1 MIGCANVPLGSM
13 PIHAK
18 LMPKLMPKPV
28 KERTGIAGP
37 NRVRA
42 GLAGHL
48 LRSLQLDGS
57 IAPGDRLGIAVSG
70 GADSVALLLLLLE
83 IRDKLG
89 IVLSVVHFNHQLR
102 GRAADTDERFVAK
115 LAAKHGLPFHLGSA
129 DVARK
134 ARREKKNVEDAARRA
149 RYAYFSELVAD
160 GRVTRIAVAHTMDDQ
175 AETVLAHILRGTS
188 LAGLGGIHPISGP
201 VVRPLLG
208 YRRAELRRVLKAKK
222 QSWRED
228 ATNIDL
234 TRLRARVRRK
244 LLPLLEK
251 QFRTSAVEHLAAL
264 AERAREVETFLG
276 GLAKESFGRTVT
288 LSESG
293 ARILAKDLLSP
304 WPAGHPDKMRA
315 LSARLLLDILA
326 HVKKRDGQFTAKHV
340 EAVLHLARTGQNGT
354 WLPLPGAVE
363 VRRERDALLFFA
375 DSPGE
380 KNKTPTSAQHSYEH
394 LIEKFEGE
402 THVRI
407 AEVGCDFRF
416 RVIDWPCKRGE
427 TKITGEV
434 LDRERLRFPLVL
446 RNWRAGDK
454 LRPLGHRHAHKLK
467 RLLNEKGISRWE
479 RDGWPVL
486 TSGGTLAWARGFA
499 AASEFA
505 ANEKTQ
511 KGIVIAEDKF

>member
-1 MIGCANVPLGSM
+1 
-13 PIHAK
+13 
-18 LMPKLMPKPV
+18 MPKPT
-28 KERTGIAGP
+28 KERRGIAEPSRG
-37 NRVRA
+37 RS

-48 LRSLQLDGS
+48 LQSIQRDGL
-57 IAPGDRLGIAVSG
+57 ITPGERVAVAVSG

-83 IRDKLG
+83 IREKLG
-89 IVLSVVHFNHQLR
+89 VVLSVVHFNHQLR
-102 GRAADTDERFVAK
+102 GHAADADERFVAK
-115 LAAKHGLPFHLGSA
+115 LAVKYGLPFYAGTT
-129 DVARK
+129 DVGAK
-134 ARREKKNVEDAARRA
+134 ARREKRNVEDAARHA
-149 RYAYFSELVAD
+149 RYDCFAELVAD

-188 LAGLGGIHPISGP
+188 LAGLGGIHPIAGP

-208 YRRAELRRVLKAKK
+208 YRRAELRSFLKAKK

-228 ATNIDL
+228 VTNTDL
-234 TRLRARVRRK
+234 TRLRARVRSK

-276 GLAKESFGRTVT
+276 GMAKESFGRTVT

-293 ARILAKDLLSP
+293 VRILAKDLLSP
-304 WPAGHPDKMRA
+304 WPAGHPDKVRA

-340 EAVLHLARTGQNGT
+340 EGVLQLARTGQSGT
-354 WLPLPGAVE
+354 WLQLPGGVE
-363 VRRERDALLFFA
+363 VRRERDTLLFFA
-375 DSPGE
+375 DSSGE
-380 KNKTPTSAQHSYEH
+380 KKKTPTSAQHSYEH

-407 AEVGCDFRF
+407 AELGCDFRL
-416 RVIDWPCKRGE
+416 RVIDWPGKRGE
-427 TKITGEV
+427 TKITGVV

-454 LRPLGHRHAHKLK
+454 LRPLGHRHVHKLK

-505 ANEKTQ
+505 ANERTQ
-511 KGIVIAEDKF
+511 KGIVIAEDTF